1 MATIY
6 KVTLT
11 DEERQTLGDI
21 VSKGRHSAAKIKHAN
36 ILLAV
41 DESDGRVKR
50 LDADIAKQFHC
61 HYNTVTK
68 IKQRFVEQGFEAALE
83 RKQRE
88 NPSIEPMFDGR
99 KEAQLIQLACSPPP
113 EGHCTWTLQLL
124 ADKCVEL
131 NIVEKTSDNTIQR
144 VLKKT
149 NYSLT
154 RKNVG

>member
-1 MATIY
+1 MVVLY

-11 DEERQTLGDI
+11 SDERQTLDGI
-21 VSKGRHSAAKIKHAN
+21 VSKGKHSATKIKHAN

-41 DESDGRVKR
+41 DESDGRVKQS
-50 LDADIAKQFHC
+50 DADIAKQFHC
-61 HYNTVTK
+61 HYNTVTH

-83 RKQRE
+83 HKQRAT
-88 NPSIEPMFDGR
+88 PAIEPMFDGR

-113 EGHCTWTLQLL
+113 EGHCAWTLQLL

-144 VLKKT
+144 VLKKM

>member
-11 DEERQTLGDI
+11 SEERQALSGI
-21 VSKGRHSAAKIKHAN
+21 VTKGKHAAAKIKHAN

-41 DESDGRVKR
+41 DESDGRVKP
-50 LDADIAKQFHC
+50 LDTDIAKQFHC
-61 HYNTVTK
+61 HYNTVSS
-68 IKQRFVEQGFEAALE
+68 IKQRFVEQGLDAALE

-88 NPSIEPMFDGR
+88 RPAIEPMFDGR

-113 EGHCTWTLQLL
+113 EGHCAWTLQLL

-149 NYSLT
+149 NYNLI
-154 RKNVG
+154 RKSVG